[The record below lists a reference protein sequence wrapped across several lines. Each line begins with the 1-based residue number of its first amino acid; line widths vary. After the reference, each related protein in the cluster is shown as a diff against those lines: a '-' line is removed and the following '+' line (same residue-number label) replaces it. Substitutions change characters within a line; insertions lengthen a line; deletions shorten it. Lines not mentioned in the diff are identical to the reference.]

1 MTCNRTGGF
10 YDAGTCATWIPS
22 LVFGI
27 PGDSVTAIVIGVL
40 FLKGLQPGPAVFLEN
55 APLVYSIFVSL
66 FIANIVLLPM
76 GYLAIKISKQMLR
89 VPTDVIMPLVLL
101 FCIVGSFVIKNSLM
115 GVIVIIGTGI
125 VSFFMQE
132 NGFPVAPMIMGE
144 LLEENFMQAMI
155 AADGNLLAFF
165 SRSIAAALGAA
176 TILIWL
182 YPVLRAILH
191 KIQGQGQGAAGTE
204 GTGCQV

>member
-1 MTCNRTGGF
+1 M
-10 YDAGTCATWIPS
+10 
-22 LVFGI
+22 
-27 PGDSVTAIVIGVL
+27 
-40 FLKGLQPGPAVFLEN
+40 FLEN